1 MNGGGTS
8 LDDWFTIEKIDPDT
22 YAVSE
27 YRHWEQTHSYLV
39 PGREKAALIDTG
51 LGSARPVIMKR

>member
-1 MNGGGTS
+1 M
-8 LDDWFTIEKIDPDT
+8 DDWFTIEKIDPDT